1 MVATPIFDT
10 RYLEGPW
17 IGCFVQQ
24 AWLQRQRQ
32 ALAEEVIQGFRTAW
46 AEPLLFEHQIFSEVI
61 P

>member
-17 IGCFVQQ
+17 IGCFVRQ

-32 ALAEEVIQGFRTAW
+32 ALAEEVRDFGRRQW
-46 AEPLLFEHQIFSEVI
+46 AEPQSFLNTRYFQK
-61 P
+61 